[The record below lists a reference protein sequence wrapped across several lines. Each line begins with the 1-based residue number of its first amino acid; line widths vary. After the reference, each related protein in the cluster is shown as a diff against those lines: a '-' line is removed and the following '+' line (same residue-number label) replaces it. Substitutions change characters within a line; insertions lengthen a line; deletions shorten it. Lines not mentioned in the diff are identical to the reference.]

1 MHHYCIA
8 VIVWTELVKATCVCF
23 FCFVLL
29 AAAVPL
35 AHPVPVP
42 LLKGQTYW
50 DHLVQ
55 QLDIPQSSRQHRPPP
70 RKPAFLFGLD
80 DDAVEWT
87 DSVPNVKPP
96 PPTLPP
102 PSMADISSLTLLS
115 STVSELSPWKQVAK
129 GDEDNPRRHMPQQ
142 GLLGHQE
149 ATTRP
154 KEESQQSMNPLF
166 SEHASKLVTDVHPPS
181 RVTMPLCSCPTSG
194 DTSLHSQSTQSKP
207 SFASCPQMSDSNMA
221 PGMLEKRPVGTD
233 VSLTDLRIQR
243 EVVHIRDTLRMVL
256 ELKTQQR

>member
-1 MHHYCIA
+1 MHHCCIA
-8 VIVWTELVKATCVCF
+8 VIVWTELVKATCICF
-23 FCFVLL
+23 FVLL
-29 AAAVPL
+29 AAAVSLPR
-35 AHPVPVP
+35 PVPVP
-42 LLKGQTYW
+42 LLNGQTYW
-50 DHLVQ
+50 DHLMQ

-80 DDAVEWT
+80 DDAAEWM

-129 GDEDNPRRHMPQQ
+129 GDEEDPGRHLPQQ

-154 KEESQQSMNPLF
+154 KESQQSVNPLL
-166 SEHASKLVTDVHPPS
+166 SEHTSKLVTVVHPPS
-181 RVTMPLCSCPTSG
+181 RATMPLCSCPTSG
-194 DTSLHSQSTQSKP
+194 NTSLHSRSTQNKP

-221 PGMLEKRPVGTD
+221 PGMLEKRPEGTD
-233 VSLTDLRIQR
+233 ASLTDPRIQR